1 MKPIARVEN
10 ITKEQLQQAFPQ
22 RKNTITDELVDIFNA
37 SQEEPEFQGES
48 LLQTAITYESVMQNN
63 KLGIRDYVDAIR
75 FCAYLISVDDN
86 ITEAYIKAFSH
97 RDFVKSRMG
106 ASKSSTEYGAIT
118 SAASRYRKENRAV
131 RDILTLSQV
140 PLELLFGGTRV
151 KAVMVLADLM
161 ENARFDKDKINAAK
175 ELLAATKSEITKVSI
190 AGLDNAASGS
200 MMQALSEQIAHM
212 ATIQLRNLEAGND
225 IKEVQKLGVT
235 LSSEEGVID
244 VAAQ

>member
-1 MKPIARVEN
+1 MKPVSKYTEVTVEEL
-10 ITKEQLQQAFPQ
+10 KKAFPS
-22 RKNTITDELVDIFNA
+22 RRNTITQELADVFTA
-37 SQEEPEFQGES
+37 SCSDPEFQGEP

-86 ITEAYIKAFSH
+86 ITEAYVKAFSH

-106 ASKSSTEYGAIT
+106 AGKSSTEYGAIT

-212 ATIQLRNLEAGND
+212 ATIQLRNLEAGTD

-235 LSSEEGVID
+235 LSSEEEVID
-244 VAAQ
+244 VTA